1 MRNKSINSMPIS
13 PQAQQK
19 GTAFE
24 EESQI
29 VQLIVFNLGD
39 EEYGANIN
47 QVREIIRTGN
57 ITPIPDSPDF
67 IKGVCNVRGEIPVII
82 DLKERFFLP
91 IKKDV
96 EDKHIVMTE
105 RDKNVFGLLVD
116 EVTEVLRIPQTDIKT
131 APELVTKID
140 REYVNG
146 VITLENRLII
156 LLDLHK
162 VLSPEELARLTEL
175 YHGEHRGQKTENTKA
190 KHIEVS
196 AKAEEPER
204 KVKEPEQKVKEPE
217 RKAKEP
223 EQKVKETEQKV
234 KKTERKAKEP
244 QLV

>member
-1 MRNKSINSMPIS
+1 MKNKNIKNMPIS
-13 PQAQQK
+13 PQTQQK
-19 GTAFE
+19 KSASE
-24 EESQI
+24 EESKVI
-29 VQLIVFNLGD
+29 QLIVFNLGD

-67 IKGVCNVRGEIPVII
+67 IKGVSNVRGEIPVII

-91 IKKDV
+91 IKKNV
-96 EDKHIVMTE
+96 ENKHIVMTE
-105 RDKNVFGLLVD
+105 RDKSVFGLLVD
-116 EVTEVLRIPQTDIKT
+116 EVTEVLRIPQTDIKP
-131 APELVTKID
+131 APEIVTRID

-196 AKAEEPER
+196 AKAEES
-204 KVKEPEQKVKEPE
+204 EQK
-217 RKAKEP
+217 A
-223 EQKVKETEQKV
+223 Q
-234 KKTERKAKEP
+234 EP